1 MFRSVIVALMCVAL
15 VVLCSASAVLAG
27 CCASSNACLAPVV
40 APDNALSRSEQAAGW
55 KLLFDGKSFDGWGC
69 TDKDFPGWSVKDGEM
84 SCAANGGGYVYSKQ
98 QFTDYEFSVDFKV
111 DTHTNS
117 GVFFRWADL
126 ADPVQTGFEMQVLD
140 SAGKNTPDK
149 HDCGALYDIL
159 APSQN
164 TMKPAHQWN
173 TAVITCR
180 NSFVT
185 IALNGTRV
193 IRADLNKYTEPG
205 KSVDGSGNKYSRAL
219 KDYSH
224 TGHIGFQAHGGAVWY
239 KNVKIREMK

>member
-1 MFRSVIVALMCVAL
+1 MIC
-15 VVLCSASAVLAG
+15 AVLVMWCAGAALGEG
-27 CCASSNACLAPVV
+27 CCANSASCGAGAAAV
-40 APDNALSRSEQAAGW
+40 PDNTLSQDEQAAGW

-69 TDKDFPGWSVKDGEM
+69 TDKNFPGWSI
-84 SCAANGGGYVYSKQ
+84 NGGVIAEDKHAGGYLYSNQ
-98 QFTDYEFSVDFKV
+98 QFTNFELKIDFMVD
-111 DTHTNS
+111 DHTNS

-140 SAGKNTPDK
+140 SAGKAEPDK

-159 APSQN
+159 APSEN

-193 IRADLNKYTEPG
+193 VRTDLNKYTQPG
-205 KSVDGSGNKYSRAL
+205 KNLDGKGNKYAKAL
-219 KDYSH
+219 KDWSH
-224 TGHIGFQAHGGAVWY
+224 TGHIGLQSHGGATWF
-239 KNVKIREMK
+239 KNIKIREIK